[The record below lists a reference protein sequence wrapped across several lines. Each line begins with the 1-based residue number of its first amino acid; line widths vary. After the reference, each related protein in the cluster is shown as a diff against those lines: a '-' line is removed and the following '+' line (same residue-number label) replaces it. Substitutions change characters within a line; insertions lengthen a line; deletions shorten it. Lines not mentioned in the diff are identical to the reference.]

1 MEAAGN
7 EGAETERKLLLMKW
21 CGTISKRGKKCGEG
35 RKNVH
40 A

>member
-7 EGAETERKLLLMKW
+7 ESAETKRKLLLIKW
-21 CGTISKRGKKCGEG
+21 CGTLVKTGKKCGEE